1 MDQDCEQAAGC
12 LASSA
17 VWHVNEKEWK
27 KARRVFE
34 EVKEDEKISKEEKAH
49 EISHQR
55 MVQLFWLHFVLV
67 LLPRGWGGYKMPL
80 QLALY
85 IHSDRR

>member
-27 KARRVFE
+27 KASRVFE
-34 EVKEDEKISKEEKAH
+34 EVREDRKVSKEEKAH
-49 EISHQR
+49 QISYSR
-55 MVQLFWLHFVLV
+55 MVQLFGLAYFVFVCLS
-67 LLPRGWGGYKMPL
+67 LPRGWGGYKMPL
-80 QLALY
+80 QLAL
-85 IHSDRR
+85 